1 MAHKLLKVKSK
12 LVNTPHLIDGASFE
26 SILDYVNKRCE
37 GGVDV
42 SPSALV
48 DNKETNAKR
57 YLYNADTSTAV
68 MYIDGP
74 LTNKST
80 GWEAICG
87 GTSYEALKQDFEEVA
102 ELGAK
107 TVAFMASSGG
117 GEAGGM
123 MDSAKY
129 MRSIADANG
138 IKIVSYVEDLS
149 ASACYGLVCMSDEI
163 VSSTDAEIGSI
174 GVLIRL
180 MNDSKA
186 LEEAGYE
193 RTFITAGASKVPFSE
208 DGSFRKEFLEDLQY
222 KVDKLYENFTA
233 HVASYRPMTVEQVK
247 ATEAKTFL
255 AEDALALGLI
265 DKVMTVEQFYDYL
278 ADVSQQRSGVAKT
291 SRIFKMENEEAQ
303 ELMKLEEMQLALA
316 SAQQELATA
325 QGAVAAI
332 QLEKDKLAELFAK
345 QEEAT
350 AELTKQVADM
360 QAAQAQA
367 KLDSRKASLSA
378 VLAADKVDTTL
389 ASLSALDDAAF
400 TTVLEGFAGAKAAVE
415 QSALMQELGSEE
427 EGDAEASVEDAAA
440 IATLNA
446 FKNRL
451 Q

>member
-1 MAHKLLKVKSK
+1 MAHTLLRVKSK

-37 GGVDV
+37 GDVDIT
-42 SPSALV
+42 PSALL
-48 DNKETNAKR
+48 DNKESNSKR
-57 YLYNADTSTAV
+57 YLYNADTATAV

-87 GTSYEALKQDFEEVA
+87 GVSYESLKQDFEEVA

-117 GEAGGM
+117 GEATGM
-123 MDSAKY
+123 MDSARY

-138 IKIVSYVEDLS
+138 IRIVSYVEDLA
-149 ASACYGLVCMSDEI
+149 ASACYGLICMSDEI
-163 VSSTDAEIGSI
+163 VAQQDSEIGSV

-186 LEEAGYE
+186 LEQAGYE
-193 RTFITAGASKVPFSE
+193 RTFVTAGSGKVPFAE
-208 DGSFRKEFLEDLQY
+208 DGSFTKEFIDDLEY
-222 KVDKLYENFTA
+222 KVGKLYKNFTA
-233 HVASYRPMTVEQVK
+233 HVETYRPITSAQLE
-247 ATEAKTFL
+247 EIGAKTFL
-255 AEDALALGLI
+255 AEDALKLGLI
-265 DKVMTVEQFYDYL
+265 DKVMTAEQFYDYL
-278 ADVSQQRSGVAKT
+278 ADVSQQRSGVSKT

-332 QLEKDKLAELFAK
+332 QLEKDKLAEAFAK

-350 AELTKQVADM
+350 KELTKQLADV

-378 VLAADKVDTTL
+378 VLAADKVESTL

-400 TTVLEGFAGAKAAVE
+400 ATVLEGFAGAKAAVE

-427 EGDAEASVEDAAA
+427 DGDAVSEEDPADT
-440 IATLNA
+440 ATLAA

>member
-1 MAHKLLKVKSK
+1 MAHTLLRVKSK

-37 GGVDV
+37 EAVDV
-42 SPSALV
+42 KPSLFV
-48 DNKETNAKR
+48 DSEKATTKR
-57 YLYNADTSTAV
+57 YLFNPDTSTAV

-80 GWEAICG
+80 GWEAFCG

-123 MDSAKY
+123 MDSARY
-129 MRSIADANG
+129 MRSLADANG
-138 IKIVSYVEDLS
+138 IKIISYVEDLS

-163 VSSTDAEIGSI
+163 VSASDAEIGSI

-233 HVASYRPMTVEQVK
+233 HVAAYRPMTVEQVK

-255 AEDALALGLI
+255 AEDALKLGLI
-265 DKVMTVEQFYDYL
+265 DKVMTAEQFYDYL
-278 ADVSQQRSGVAKT
+278 ADVSQQRSGVSKT
-291 SRIFKMENEEAQ
+291 NRIFKMEDEEAQ
-303 ELMKLEEMQLALA
+303 ELMKLEEMQLALD
-316 SAQQELATA
+316 SVQTELATA
-325 QGAVAAI
+325 NSAVAAI
-332 QLEKDKLAELFAK
+332 QLEKAQLAEALAAK
-345 QEEAT
+345 EEAL
-350 AELTKQVADM
+350 AALTSQVAAM
-360 QAAQAQA
+360 EEAQVKA

-378 VLAADKVDTTL
+378 VLAEDKVETTL

-400 TTVLEGFAGAKAAVE
+400 ATVLEGFAGAKAAVE

-427 EGDAEASVEDAAA
+427 EGDTVSEEDPAAA
-440 IATLNA
+440 ATLAA